1 MVPPSLSRRAIGLLL
16 LAALGLAG
24 GCSESPPPNVVMI
37 SIDTLRADAVGAYGG
52 PIATPGLDR
61 LAREGVMLQWA
72 FAPTPTTAPS
82 HATLF
87 TGQHVQRH
95 GTLGNGPVTL
105 GELPLERAFRESGR
119 ATAGFVSSYVLS
131 HELGWSAGFTHFDDR
146 FKSER
151 GGLDAMEPDLTGD
164 LARFSGKP
172 LDREGLA
179 TTSAVREW
187 LESAPEPFF
196 LFVHLFDPH
205 TPYHA
210 RKRYLAKLRD
220 VRFDLAGRHAPGY
233 DDATIER
240 AVLGYHAEVLF
251 VDEAVQSLL
260 DALDQ
265 RAIAGRTLVS
275 VTADHGEGLGQHA
288 WMGHTVHLY
297 DEQIRV
303 PWLLRWPGTLPAG
316 VRIESPVGLV
326 DVAPT
331 LAELAGVALPD
342 PVDGR
347 SIAASLRAGTEP
359 ETRPVFGIRPR
370 FEKPYRDHFGEK
382 RYVRTERWKLIRGED
397 TPDELY
403 DLAADPRELR
413 NLAAERP
420 EVAKE
425 LRALLD
431 EHAARTPATTPQSGL
446 SDEQKEALRALGYG
460 D

>member
-1 MVPPSLSRRAIGLLL
+1 VPPSHLRRAIGLALV
-16 LAALGLAG
+16 AALGLAC
-24 GCSESPPPNVVMI
+24 GCSQPPPPNVVMI

-52 PIATPGLDR
+52 PVPTPGLDR
-61 LAREGVMLQWA
+61 LAREGVILQWA

-95 GTLGNGPVTL
+95 GTLGNGPITL

-131 HELGWSAGFTHFDDR
+131 RELGWSAGFTHFDDA
-146 FKSER
+146 FKRER
-151 GGLDAMEPDLTGD
+151 GDLGEMAPELTGD
-164 LARFSGKP
+164 LEQFKGKP
-172 LDREGLA
+172 LEREGIA

-187 LESAPEPFF
+187 IDSAPEPFF
-196 LFVHLFDPH
+196 LFVHFFDPH
-205 TPYHA
+205 TPYKA
-210 RKRYLAKLRD
+210 RRRNLAKLRD
-220 VRFDLAGRHAPGY
+220 VPFDLANRGAPGY
-233 DDATIER
+233 DDATLAR
-240 AVLGYHAEVLF
+240 AVRGYYAEVLF
-251 VDEAVQSLL
+251 VDEGVQALL

-265 RAIAGRTLVS
+265 RAITGRTLVS

-297 DEQIRV
+297 DEQIRI
-303 PWLLRWPGTLPAG
+303 PWILRWPGVLPAG
-316 VRIESPVGLV
+316 LRIASPVGLV

-331 LAELAGVALPD
+331 LAELAGVALPG

-347 SIAASLRAGTEP
+347 SIAAALRSGTEP
-359 ETRPVFGIRPR
+359 APQPVFGIRPR

-382 RYVRTERWKLIRGED
+382 RYVRTDRWKLIRGED

-403 DLAADPRELR
+403 DLVADPRELR
-413 NLAAERP
+413 NRVAEEP

-431 EHAARTPATTPQSGL
+431 EHAAGTPAAKSQSGL
-446 SDEQKEALRALGYG
+446 TVEQKDALRALGYG

>member
-1 MVPPSLSRRAIGLLL
+1 
-16 LAALGLAG
+16 
-24 GCSESPPPNVVMI
+24 MI

-52 PIATPGLDR
+52 PVPTPGLDR

-95 GTLGNGPVTL
+95 GTLGNGPITL
-105 GELPLERAFRESGR
+105 DELPLERAFRESGR
-119 ATAGFVSSYVLS
+119 VTAGFVSSYVLS
-131 HELGWSAGFTHFDDR
+131 RELGWSAGFAHFDDH
-146 FKSER
+146 FTSER
-151 GGLDAMEPDLTGD
+151 GGLDRMEPDLTGA
-164 LARFSGKP
+164 LAQFKGKP
-172 LDREGLA
+172 LDRQGIA
-179 TTSAVREW
+179 TTSVVREW
-187 LESAPEPFF
+187 IESAPEPFF
-196 LFVHLFDPH
+196 LFVHFFDPH
-205 TPYHA
+205 TPYAA
-210 RKRYLAKLRD
+210 RRPQLSKLRG
-220 VRFDLAGRHAPGY
+220 VAFDLAGRSAPGY
-233 DDATIER
+233 DGATIER

-251 VDEAVQSLL
+251 VDEGVQGLL

-265 RAIAGRTLVS
+265 RAIADRTLVS

-297 DEQIRV
+297 DEQIRI
-303 PWLLRWPGTLPAG
+303 PWILRWPGVVPAG
-316 VRIESPVGLV
+316 VKIASPVGLV

-331 LAELAGVALPD
+331 LAELAGVALPG

-347 SIAASLRAGTEP
+347 SIAASLRSGSEP
-359 ETRPVFGIRPR
+359 EARPVFGIRPR

-382 RYVRTERWKLIRGED
+382 RYVRTQRWKLIRGED

-403 DLAADPRELR
+403 DLETDPRELR
-413 NLAAERP
+413 NRAAEEP
-420 EVAKE
+420 EIAKE

-431 EHAARTPATTPQSGL
+431 EHAARTPATTPQAGL